1 MVTTI
6 KVILSMERDMGK
18 VNVKTKMAR
27 IIKEIMKMIS
37 LQEKASTNGKT
48 MKVTKAIGKTDYS
61 MARVL
66 KNLLMEQF
74 LMAVGS

>member
-1 MVTTI
+1 MINHLV
-6 KVILSMERDMGK
+6 KVFTGGK
-18 VNVKTKMAR
+18 
-27 IIKEIMKMIS
+27 I
-37 LQEKASTNGKT
+37 
-48 MKVTKAIGKTDYS
+48 MKVTKENGKMDYS